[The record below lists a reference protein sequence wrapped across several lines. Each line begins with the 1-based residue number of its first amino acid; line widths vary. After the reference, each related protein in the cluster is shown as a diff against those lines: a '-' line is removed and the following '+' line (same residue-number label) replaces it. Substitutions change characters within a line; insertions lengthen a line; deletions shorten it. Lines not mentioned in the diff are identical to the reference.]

1 MIQDFLMYMKRYFTI
16 ALVAAL
22 LIGCLDDT
30 NTVTRS
36 GDKPIIEA
44 YLAPGHPV
52 SMYVYTEIS
61 YENAADSTSM
71 PVNGLQIQITGNNGQ
86 SFKLTNTEGGI
97 YKSSSDQVI
106 GPAGTVYEM
115 SFSYNGRTISGST
128 TIPPKPAGY
137 AINETEIYRTQRDLS
152 GGFGSGGFP
161 GGNNDDNTAVE
172 VTWTNPN
179 QEYFFLSVQNI
190 ESSPEQITKLPDGN
204 TLPVR
209 GFTNEPVN
217 GTVANISPQSLSYFG
232 RYDVILYRVGADY
245 AALYKSAGT
254 TTQNL
259 STPPSSIS
267 NGLGIFTGI
276 NADTLL
282 LNVLKK

>member
-1 MIQDFLMYMKRYFTI
+1 MIQTFVMHIKPYFI
-16 ALVAAL
+16 VALAGAL
-22 LIGCLDDT
+22 LVGCLDDT
-30 NTVTRS
+30 NTVTKS

-52 SMYVYTEIS
+52 SMFVYTEIS

-71 PVNGLQIQITGNNGQ
+71 PINGLQIQISGNNGQ
-86 SFKLTNTEGGI
+86 SFKLTNVGEGI

-106 GPAGTVYEM
+106 GPAGTAYEM
-115 SFSYNGRTISGST
+115 NFSYNGRTISAST
-128 TIPPKPAGY
+128 TIPPKPVGFT
-137 AINETEIYRTQRDLS
+137 INETEIYRTQRNLS
-152 GGFGSGGFP
+152 GGLGSGAFP

-172 VTWTNPN
+172 ATWTNPN

-190 ESSPEQITKLPDGN
+190 ESSPEQITILPNGN

-217 GTVANISPQSLSYFG
+217 STVANISPQSLSYFG

-282 LNVLKK
+282 LSVLKK